1 MLEKEIETFRPTSQK
16 DWRKWLTQNHDS
28 KQAVWLLLYKKEA
41 NQPTIAWNEAVDQA
55 LCFGWIDSKR
65 KPLDDE
71 KFLQFFSKRKPRGT
85 WSKVNKEKVLQ
96 LVEAGLMTKAGLDCI
111 ETAKQNGSWTILD
124 EVEEL
129 KIPED
134 LEEEL
139 NRKPGA
145 MDFYLSLS
153 KSVRKSILLWL
164 VLAKRE
170 ETRQSRI
177 KEIAE
182 LASQKLKPKYLR

>member
-1 MLEKEIETFRPTSQK
+1 MPEKQIETFSPTSPQA
-16 DWRKWLTQNHDS
+16 WRKWLTQNHDS

-96 LVEAGLMTKAGLDCI
+96 LAEAGLMTKAGLDCI
-111 ETAKQNGSWTILD
+111 EKAKQNGSWAILD

-134 LEEEL
+134 LEEDL
-139 NRKPGA
+139 VRKPGA

-164 VLAKRE
+164 VLAKRA

-182 LASQKLKPKYLR
+182 LASQKLKPKHLR

>member
-1 MLEKEIETFRPTSQK
+1 
-16 DWRKWLTQNHDS
+16 
-28 KQAVWLLLYKKEA
+28 
-41 NQPTIAWNEAVDQA
+41 
-55 LCFGWIDSKR
+55 
-65 KPLDDE
+65 
-71 KFLQFFSKRKPRGT
+71 
-85 WSKVNKEKVLQ
+85 
-96 LVEAGLMTKAGLDCI
+96 MTKAGLDCI
-111 ETAKQNGSWTILD
+111 EKAKQNGSWAILD

-139 NRKPGA
+139 NRKPEA

-164 VLAKRE
+164 VLAKRA

-182 LASQKLKPKYLR
+182 LASQKLKPKHLR